1 MGPQSGERRKLS
13 EPGTKKTLFH
23 LINGN
28 SHSTSTH
35 YKPMPFKSN
44 SIDLGRNPTE
54 PTEASLVISPP
65 QSYPRRSFLRRLGV
79 GAALLGPGAALM
91 GLAPKASANSS
102 SDLSDGDAAIL
113 RFLAAAEIIET
124 DLWQQYAELGGVD
137 AAPSGYVTALEIL
150 DGDQPQYISDNTDDE
165 RSHVSFLNAYLHSKG
180 EKGVNLDAFRT
191 LPSSQA
197 SGAQQIGRLTN
208 LTQLTVD
215 TSWWTRYRSTT
226 NPDLGATFPNAV
238 PSLATGLH
246 TAIPRNN
253 SELNLAD
260 PNNPSDHTKAIA
272 FTAGFHF
279 AFIEQGGTSL
289 YAAMAQKA
297 SSLEVLRIIL
307 SIGGSEIMHFQTWQD
322 KAGNATPL
330 TDFDPINQSTAT
342 FVDLHTGQP
351 ENLQANLIMPEPCD
365 FISKNLPA
373 CSIIRPTGKS
383 QVSAVGAVNAFTA
396 DGLFRGQSQAFSKLL
411 NSLAKAADAAHRNFD

>member
-1 MGPQSGERRKLS
+1 MVKIEG
-13 EPGTKKTLFH
+13 H
-23 LINGN
+23 
-28 SHSTSTH
+28 
-35 YKPMPFKSN
+35 M
-44 SIDLGRNPTE
+44 
-54 PTEASLVISPP
+54 
-65 QSYPRRSFLRRLGV
+65 SYQPSRLARRSFLRRLGL
-79 GAALLGPGAALM
+79 GAALLAPGAAL
-91 GLAPKASANSS
+91 LSS
-102 SDLSDGDAAIL
+102 PRKIFADDKHLKKGDADIL

-124 DLWQQYAELGGVD
+124 DLWQQYTELGG
-137 AAPSGYVTALEIL
+137 ANAPSSSYLGALQIL

-165 RSHVSFLNAYLHSKG
+165 QSHVNFLNAYLHSKG
-180 EKGVNLDAFRT
+180 EPGVNLDAFRT

-197 SGAQQIGRLTN
+197 TGAQQIGRLTN

-246 TAIPRNN
+246 AAIPRNN
-253 SELNLAD
+253 SDLGSND
-260 PNNPSDHTKAIA
+260 PNNPSDHIKAIA

-297 SSLEVLRIIL
+297 SSPEVLQIIL

-330 TDFDPINQSTAT
+330 TDFDSVNNSTVT
-342 FVDLHTGQP
+342 FQDLTTGQP

-365 FISKNLPA
+365 FISPSLPA
-373 CSIIRPTGKS
+373 CSIIRPTGAAH
-383 QVSAVGAVNAFTA
+383 VSAMGAVNAFTG
-396 DGLFRGQSQAFSKLL
+396 DGLFRGQSQAFFKLL
-411 NSLAKAADAAHRNFD
+411 NSLAKAADKADRD

>member
-1 MGPQSGERRKLS
+1 MKANIQPQSVTDLS
-13 EPGTKKTLFH
+13 EL
-23 LINGN
+23 
-28 SHSTSTH
+28 
-35 YKPMPFKSN
+35 
-44 SIDLGRNPTE
+44 PTAL
-54 PTEASLVISPP
+54 PSPLRVA
-65 QSYPRRSFLRRLGV
+65 RRSFLRRLGL
-79 GAALLGPGAALM
+79 GAALLAPGAALLTTAKKS
-91 GLAPKASANSS
+91 LADNGNGKKQ
-102 SDLSDGDAAIL
+102 DRLTKGDADIL

-124 DLWQQYAELGGVD
+124 DLWQQYTELGGVD
-137 AAPSGYVTALEIL
+137 APASSYVGALEIL

-165 RSHVSFLNAYLHSKG
+165 QSHVNFLNAYLHSQG

-197 SGAQQIGRLTN
+197 TGAQQIGRLTN

-253 SELNLAD
+253 SDLGSND
-260 PNNPSDHTKAIA
+260 PNNPSDHIKAIA

-279 AFIEQGGTSL
+279 GFIEQGGTSL

-297 SSLEVLRIIL
+297 SSLEALQIIL

-322 KAGNATPL
+322 KAGNATPV
-330 TDFDPINQSTAT
+330 TDFDPVNNSTVT
-342 FVDLHTGQP
+342 FTNLQDGQP
-351 ENLQANLIMPEPCD
+351 ETLQANLIMPEPCD
-365 FISKNLPA
+365 FISLNLPA
-373 CSIIRPTGKS
+373 CSIIRPTGAAH
-383 QVSAVGAVNAFTA
+383 VSAMGAVNAFTA
-396 DGLFRGQSQAFSKLL
+396 DGLFRGQPQKFLDFLK
-411 NSLAKAADAAHRNFD
+411 SLAAAADAARRDEAE